1 MMHTN
6 LTQRVW
12 RFGADIDTDQII
24 PGRYSPYMT
33 SEEDLAQYAFI
44 ERRPAFAAEVR
55 PGDLIVAGKNFG
67 CGSSR
72 EYAPRALQKCGI
84 AAIIAPSFAR
94 IFFRN
99 AINLG
104 IPLFEADLTAAL
116 ADGDRVALDLEAAQV
131 ITADGTLT
139 LPHPPAFVR
148 QIQREGGIV
157 PFYQKYRRFPGEGA
171 GSPAGGPHG

>member
-1 MMHTN
+1 MN
-6 LTQRVW
+6 RVW
-12 RFGADIDTDQII
+12 LFGDNIDTDQII

-33 SEEDLAQYAFI
+33 SEDELIKYAFI
-44 ERRPAFAAEVR
+44 ERRPEFAAEVQ
-55 PGDLIVAGKNFG
+55 PGDVIVAGRNFG

-104 IPLFEADLTAAL
+104 IPLFEADLTNRVQ
-116 ADGDRVALDLEAAQV
+116 DGEQATLGVQASQLVTPR
-131 ITADGTLT
+131 GTHS
-139 LPHPPAFVR
+139 LPHPPEFVQ
-148 QIQREGGIV
+148 QIQAEGGIV
-157 PFYQKYRRFPGEGA
+157 AYYRRYGHFPGETHGT
-171 GSPAGGPHG
+171 GG

>member
-1 MMHTN
+1 MKQEPGN
-6 LTQRVW
+6 RIWL
-12 RFGADIDTDQII
+12 FGPDIDTDQII

-33 SEEDLAQYAFI
+33 SEKELAQYAFI
-44 ERRPAFAAEVR
+44 ERRPEFAPNVR
-55 PGDLIVAGKNFG
+55 PGDVIVAGKNFG

-104 IPLFEADLTAAL
+104 LPLFETDLAARVS
-116 ADGDRVALDLEAAQV
+116 DGDAVAIDLARAQL
-131 ITADGTLT
+131 ITGQGSID
-139 LPHPPAFVR
+139 LPRPPAFVQ
-148 QIQREGGIV
+148 QIRAAGGIV
-157 PFYQKYRRFPGEGA
+157 AYYRQYGRFPGQVDVKQ
-171 GSPAGGPHG
+171 

>member
-1 MMHTN
+1 MN
-6 LTQRVW
+6 RIWL
-12 RFGADIDTDQII
+12 FGPDIDTDQII

-33 SEEDLAQYAFI
+33 SEDELAKFAFI
-44 ERRPAFAAEVR
+44 ERRPDFAPNVR
-55 PGDLIVAGKNFG
+55 PGDVIVAGKNFG

-104 IPLFEADLTAAL
+104 IPLFEADLTTQV
-116 ADGDRVALDLEAAQV
+116 ADGDEATLDLAGAQL
-131 ITADGTLT
+131 ITAHGAIS
-139 LPHPPAFVR
+139 LPCPPGFVQ
-148 QIQREGGIV
+148 QIQAEGGV
-157 PFYQKYRRFPGEGA
+157 VAFYRKYGRFPGEGD
-171 GSPAGGPHG
+171 G

>member
-1 MMHTN
+1 MSRAW
-6 LTQRVW
+6 L
-12 RFGADIDTDQII
+12 FGDNIDTDQII

-33 SEEDLAQYAFI
+33 SEDALAQYAFI
-44 ERRPAFAAEVR
+44 ERRPEFAAEVQ
-55 PGDLIVAGKNFG
+55 PGDVIVAGRNFG

-104 IPLFEADLTAAL
+104 IPLFETDLTEDVV
-116 ADGDRVALDLEAAQV
+116 DGEEVRLDLATSQL
-131 ITADGTLT
+131 ITAQGSLA
-139 LPHPPAFVR
+139 LPRPPAFVQ
-148 QIQREGGIV
+148 QIQDEGGIV
-157 PFYQKYRRFPGEGA
+157 AYYQRYGRFPGEVNV
-171 GSPAGGPHG
+171 AGG